1 MDSLLKD
8 IRYGY
13 RTLLRNPGFT
23 AIAVLSLALGIGA
36 NTAIFSFID
45 TVLLRSLPVRSP
57 QELVMFGTGKGRGN
71 HSGPASGPAEMFS
84 WTEYRDFKAGLEVFQ
99 D

>member
-1 MDSLLKD
+1 MHSILKD

-23 AIAVLSLALGIGA
+23 AVAVISLAFGIGA

-45 TVLLRSLPVRSP
+45 TVLLETLPVQDP
-57 QELVMFGTGKGRGN
+57 GR
-71 HSGPASGPAEMFS
+71 
-84 WTEYRDFKAGLEVFQ
+84 W
-99 D
+99 